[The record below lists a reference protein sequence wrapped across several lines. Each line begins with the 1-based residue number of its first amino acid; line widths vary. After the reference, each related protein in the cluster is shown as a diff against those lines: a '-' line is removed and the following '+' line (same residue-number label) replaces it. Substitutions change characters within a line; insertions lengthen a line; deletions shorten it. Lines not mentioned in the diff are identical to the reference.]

1 MKYKKFLMASG
12 ILFLMF
18 CLFTGVVLFVDVQ
31 AIGPEGSSI
40 GLATINKVFAERV
53 GVHLMWYEITD
64 FLGLVAIGVALGFA
78 SLGLIQLLARKS
90 IKKVDPQ
97 IIVLGAF
104 YSLVVFTYVF
114 FEFVIVNYRPIILEG
129 ELEASYPSSHTILIL
144 CVMSTAMMMFDY
156 LLSNK
161 KILRWILNVAAIVVM
176 AVTVV
181 GRLICGIHWLTDIIA
196 GILLSAALVML
207 FSAAIRFFQT
217 DKKVPDRRK

>member
-1 MKYKKFLMASG
+1 MNFKKCLLASG

-18 CLFTGVVLFVDVQ
+18 CLFTGVVLSVDVQ

-40 GLATINKVFAERV
+40 GLATINKAFAERV
-53 GVHLMWYEITD
+53 GVHLLWYEITD
-64 FLGLVAIGVALGFA
+64 LLGLVAIGVALGFA
-78 SLGLIQLLARKS
+78 ALGLIQLLARKS

-97 IIVLGAF
+97 VIVLGGF
-104 YSLVVFTYVF
+104 YSLVVFTYAF

-144 CVMSTAMMMFDY
+144 CVMSTAMIMFKY

-196 GILLSAALVML
+196 GIILSAALVLL
-207 FSAAIRFFQT
+207 FCAAIRFVE
-217 DKKVPDRRK
+217 KR